1 MKFSKFIIVFLL
13 SLNFTSSLA
22 FEDVADDYKFFEA
35 IDYLK
40 SNEIING
47 YDDGTF
53 KPLNNLN
60 RAEALKIMMLSSDFS
75 LKGESDCFDDV
86 PSNVWYEDYVCSAKS
101 YGFIK
106 GYEGNLFKPDQE
118 ISRAEALKIS
128 MELMK
133 LEASSVFENV
143 YFDVKSDDWFYD
155 YVVSANNLNLLPFT
169 RSFLPNKSI
178 TRGELSEVFYR
189 TLTLDIAGA
198 SVDSEPE
205 NDIEVLPED
214 VVEPEVSNEPEP
226 NEPQNVVTEEV
237 TQDDFNFDLFTGV
250 TLSSSF
256 DDSFYKNTFKNIKG
270 EAENAEFV
278 FVGFQ
283 IDNSALKVEKFPVVN
298 GSFDVNILVPDSN
311 SLKLAI
317 YLEGAKQTKL
327 FEIDADEPTAELDA
341 IDDLNLSFGF
351 DGKPYLNVS
360 GLDSAMKL
368 EFTDGSKTKSFYI
381 NESSRFYVPKMFF
394 EGFKEGELTYKV
406 YGTELLKTDS
416 VQITNNYYSE
426 VAVATMVN
434 SLPLTYE
441 AGDNFQITG
450 QTQAQLNDDLYLI
463 KPDGLVLKLTD
474 EVNVNGNSFSFE
486 LDLTDSGVYFVEL
499 NNVSGIAEINHP
511 IYLEG
516 LWPVVPDF
524 RDTMEMNQLSSLD
537 VNAVINQALG
547 LINESRLKY
556 GLDEV
561 VIDNSLNQLAQ
572 YHADNMVNQNFVAH
586 VDHLGEGPNER
597 RLRFDIKSFVGENL
611 TYNNFGGVL
620 AAHDLLMRS
629 AIHRANILNPNW
641 NSVGIGAR
649 LNADNALHFVQE
661 FSYDID
667 KVFETFDKN
676 IKMVYDQINTN
687 QELLDVL
694 NAWTQIMQ
702 ETNRYE
708 LSIDG
713 QEVTDLIPEDL
724 GFQNYR
730 LQMTLNVYPETLL
743 DSIDSFNLN
752 GTVVYKNVQS
762 DDGKLYT
769 LIITAT

>member
-1 MKFSKFIIVFLL
+1 MKFTKFFLVFVAALQF
-13 SLNFTSSLA
+13 SNSFA
-22 FEDVADDYKFFEA
+22 FNDVSGDYKFFEA

-40 SNEIING
+40 KNNIING
-47 YDDGTF
+47 YKDGSF

-60 RAEALKIMMLSSDFS
+60 RAEALKIMMLSSDFK
-75 LKGESDCFDDV
+75 LKGLSGCFNDV
-86 PSNVWYEDYVCSAKS
+86 PANIWYEDYVCSAKS

-128 MELMK
+128 MEVMQLK
-133 LEASSVFENV
+133 VSSKFENV
-143 YFDVKSDDWFYD
+143 YFDVKSDDWYYD
-155 YVVSANNLNLLPFT
+155 YVVTANELNLLPFT
-169 RSFLPNKSI
+169 RSFLANKSI
-178 TRGELSEVFYR
+178 IRGELSEVFYR
-189 TLTLDIAGA
+189 TLTLDT
-198 SVDSEPE
+198 SDKLLDSEPQ
-205 NDIEVLPED
+205 IS
-214 VVEPEVSNEPEP
+214 EPESDVSVETEITVDPE
-226 NEPQNVVTEEV
+226 EADTSNVSTESV
-237 TQDDFNFDLFTGV
+237 SQDNFNFDLFTGV
-250 TLSSSF
+250 SLSSSF
-256 DDSFYKNTFKNIKG
+256 DESFYKNTFKNIKG
-270 EAENAEFV
+270 QADGAKYV

-283 IDNSALKVEKFPVVN
+283 IDNSDLRVEKFPVVN
-298 GSFDVNILVPDSN
+298 GSFDVNVLVPDSN
-311 SLKLAI
+311 NLKLAI
-317 YLEGAKQTKL
+317 YLPGATQTKL
-327 FEIDADEPTAELDA
+327 LEIDANEPIAELDV
-341 IDDLNLSFGF
+341 IDSFNLTFGF
-351 DGKPYLNVS
+351 DGKSYLNVS
-360 GLDSAMKL
+360 GLDSAVKL

-381 NESSRFYVPKMFF
+381 NESSRFYIPKMFF
-394 EGFKEGELTYKV
+394 EGFKEGDLTYKV
-406 YGTELLKTDS
+406 YGTELLKTDK
-416 VQITNNYYSE
+416 VQVTHNYYSE
-426 VAVATMVN
+426 VNGDTTVN

-450 QTQAQLNDDLYLI
+450 QSEAQLNDDLYLI
-463 KPDGLVLKLTD
+463 KPDGMVLKLTD

-486 LDLTDSGVYFVEL
+486 LDLPDSGVYFVEL

-516 LWPVVPDF
+516 LWPVIPDF

-547 LINESRLKY
+547 LINESRSKY

-572 YHADNMVNQNFVAH
+572 YHANNMVNQNFVAH

-676 IKMVYDQINTN
+676 IKMVYDRVNTN